1 MFYHD
6 YSVVR
11 TSSMIP
17 SRTSLLE
24 RDSAIAELH
33 TAAQNVRLSGGRTVV
48 ICGEAG
54 IGKTSL
60 LRAWAETTPSNS
72 LVFRWG
78 GCEALFTPRPLGPVF
93 DLAAQLDH
101 NVRVAVR
108 DHKSSSDVF
117 SAFANWLADH
127 TFHQSARLNES
138 ALEVLIVEDV
148 HWADYLT
155 LDFLKFISRR
165 VQRSNVLL
173 VLTFRD
179 DEVDAMHPLTQVLG
193 EVPATHCT
201 TIKLKPLSKVSLA
214 SLSGYDANRL
224 RELVDVSGG
233 NPFFVT
239 ELIAAQIANN
249 GQQSESTS
257 ALKLSMPMS
266 TMAAVMAR
274 VQRVSASAREVL
286 EVASLVPGSVEMPLL
301 NSLLNEPSNP
311 SIEECVQRG
320 LLNWAGRGLAF
331 RHELARLALEE
342 QLQPAK
348 RKAMHSRLLNA
359 LAELEPSAID
369 RLAYHAA
376 RAEDFDALIELAPKA
391 ALRAKALGGHR
402 EAEAHYRV
410 ALEVLECGDRVT
422 TDGSS
427 TAPKQRSIQ
436 KIDRAKLLQAWVAEC
451 QVLGRVDS
459 KVETAIRNAV
469 QLRRELNEPIQLGK
483 ALMEL
488 SEVLSVL
495 NQREASAA
503 ALDDAQFVLEQAPPN
518 AELARVYSQRSAIH
532 MLQNKWELAERW
544 GRRAIAL
551 ARQFNAF
558 QIEAHALNSIG
569 SAMLDAAQDR
579 GYNLL
584 MQSLQIA
591 LRNELRSDAAR
602 AYLNFSEACIRNRDL
617 ARAQPMLNEG
627 LKFVQNY
634 DLDKYYAV
642 LLSMQSNVHQM
653 HGRLDEALQVAKN
666 ALINSA
672 LATPLRNGPN
682 TVLGT
687 IFLQQDLAK
696 GRDLLQQVWRNVL
709 PNAQPDFVAPAAIG
723 IAEGA
728 WLAGDSEAC
737 LDVVNQTMSV
747 CRELTAWDFGELAVW
762 FHRAGGDPSQFGA
775 RNIAPPCLNEIQGR
789 LEEAAS
795 QWRDMGMPRHE
806 AYVLMRMDPQLH
818 PEALNL
824 AIERLDSIGAFGSA
838 ALARKLA
845 RQHSRA
851 GVKGIKVGPH
861 AAARKNPFGLTPREL
876 EIATLIIDG
885 YSNQRIAERFSR
897 STRTVEHQVSALLGK
912 LGLTQRTAIALLP
925 SLQRW
930 LNENRALE
938 K

>member
-1 MFYHD
+1 MLCHD
-6 YSVVR
+6 YRVVR
-11 TSSMIP
+11 TSIMIP
-17 SRTSLLE
+17 SRIPLLE
-24 RDSAIAELH
+24 RDFAIAELH
-33 TAAQNVRLSGGRTVV
+33 AAAQNVRLYGGRTVV

-60 LRAWAETTPSNS
+60 LRAWAETSPPSK
-72 LVFRWG
+72 LTFRWG

-101 NVRVAVR
+101 NVRAAVR
-108 DHKSSSDVF
+108 DHKSSNDVF

-127 TFHQSARLNES
+127 PFHQSARMNEL
-138 ALEVLIVEDV
+138 ALEVLIIEDV

-201 TIKLKPLSKVSLA
+201 TIKLKPLSEMSLA
-214 SLSGYDANRL
+214 SLSGYPANRL
-224 RELVDVSGG
+224 SELVSVSGG
-233 NPFFVT
+233 NPFFAT
-239 ELIAAQIANN
+239 ELIAAQIANG
-249 GQQSESTS
+249 GQQGGSTS
-257 ALKLSMPMS
+257 AAKLSMPIS
-266 TMAAVMAR
+266 TTAAVMAR

-286 EVASLVPGSVEMPLL
+286 EVASLVPGSVELPLL
-301 NSLLNEPSNP
+301 NSLLNKHSNL
-311 SIEECVQRG
+311 SVEECVQRG
-320 LLNWAGRGLAF
+320 LLIWAGRGLAF

-342 QLQPAK
+342 QLPPSK
-348 RKAMHSRLLNA
+348 CRAMHSRLLNA
-359 LAELEPSAID
+359 LTELEPHAID

-376 RAEDFDALIELAPKA
+376 RAEDFDALFELAPRA
-391 ALRAKALGGHR
+391 ALRASALGGHR

-410 ALEVLECGDRVT
+410 ALEILERSDSVT
-422 TDGSS
+422 NNGSF
-427 TAPKQRSIQ
+427 TATKHGVVS
-436 KIDRAKLLQAWVAEC
+436 KIERAKLLQAWVGQC

-459 KVETAIRNAV
+459 KVEAAIQNAV

-483 ALMEL
+483 ALMEQ
-488 SEVLSVL
+488 SEVLSLL
-495 NQREASAA
+495 NQREASNA
-503 ALDDAQFVLEQAPPN
+503 ALDDAQLVLEQATPN
-518 AELARVYSQRSAIH
+518 AELARVYGQRSATH

-558 QIEAHALNSIG
+558 QTEAHALNSIG
-569 SAMLDAAQDR
+569 SAMLDDAQDR
-579 GYNLL
+579 GYDLI

-634 DLDKYYAV
+634 DLDKYRAV

-653 HGRLDEALQVAKN
+653 HGRLDEALQVARSVLTN
-666 ALINSA
+666 NA

-687 IFLQQDLAK
+687 VILQQDLAK
-696 GRDLLQQVWRNVL
+696 GRDLLQQVWMNVL

-728 WLAGDSEAC
+728 WLAGDLNAC
-737 LDVVNQTMSV
+737 LDVVNQTMSI
-747 CRELTAWDFGELAVW
+747 CRELTTWDYGELAVW
-762 FHRAGGDPSQFGA
+762 FHRAGGDPFQFGA
-775 RNIAPPCLNEIQGR
+775 RKIAPPCLNEIEGR
-789 LEEAAS
+789 LDEAAS
-795 QWRDMGMPRHE
+795 QWRVMGMPRHE
-806 AYVLMRMDPQLH
+806 AYVLMRMDPLQH
-818 PEALNL
+818 PNALNL
-824 AIERLDSIGAFGSA
+824 AIERLDFIGAIGSA

-885 YSNQRIAERFSR
+885 YSNQRIAEAFSR

-912 LGLTQRTAIALLP
+912 LGLTQRSAVAQLP

-930 LNENRALE
+930 LTENRALE

>member
-1 MFYHD
+1 MTPT
-6 YSVVR
+6 R
-11 TSSMIP
+11 TH
-17 SRTSLLE
+17 LLE

-33 TAAQNVRLSGGRTVV
+33 AAAQNVRLTGGRTVIV
-48 ICGEAG
+48 CGEAG

-60 LRAWAETTPSNS
+60 LRAWVETTPANR
-72 LVFRWG
+72 LAFRWG

-127 TFHQSARLNES
+127 TFHQSARVNES
-138 ALEVLIVEDV
+138 VLEVLIIEDV

-155 LDFLKFISRR
+155 LDFLKFMSRR

-193 EVPATHCT
+193 EIPATHRT
-201 TIKLKPLSKVSLA
+201 TVKLKPLTKTSLA
-214 SLSGYDANRL
+214 CLSGYDANRL
-224 RELVDVSGG
+224 RELVSISGG

-239 ELIAAQIANN
+239 ELIAAQLGHDDQKIGGASSVN
-249 GQQSESTS
+249 
-257 ALKLSMPMS
+257 LSMPMS
-266 TMAAVMAR
+266 TTAAVMAR
-274 VQRVSASAREVL
+274 AQRLSANALEVL
-286 EVASLVPGSVEMPLL
+286 EVASLVPGSVELHVL
-301 NSLLNEPSNP
+301 NALRNESSDP
-311 SIEECVQRG
+311 SIDECVQRG

-331 RHELARLALEE
+331 RHELARLALEG
-342 QLQPAK
+342 QIPPSK
-348 RKAMHSRLLNA
+348 RRAMHSRLLVA
-359 LAELEPSAID
+359 LTAFEPQAID

-376 RAEDFDALIELAPKA
+376 RAENVDALLDLAPKA
-391 ALRAKALGGHR
+391 AMRARALGGHR

-410 ALEVLECGDRVT
+410 ALEVLERKDSFT
-422 TDGSS
+422 KEGSS
-427 TAPKQRSIQ
+427 IAQKSTSIPKIE
-436 KIDRAKLLQAWVAEC
+436 RAKLLQGWVCES
-451 QVLGRVDS
+451 QVLGRVDI
-459 KVETAIRNAV
+459 KVEAAIRSAV
-469 QLRRELNEPIQLGK
+469 QLRRDLNEPIQLGK

-495 NQREASAA
+495 NQREASIA
-503 ALDDAQFVLEQAPPN
+503 ALDDAQIVLEQAPPN
-518 AELARVYSQRSAIH
+518 AELARVYSQRSTIY
-532 MLQNKWELAERW
+532 MLQNKCELAERW

-551 ARQFNAF
+551 ARQFNAY
-558 QIEAHALNSIG
+558 QTEAYALNSIG
-569 SAMLDAAQDR
+569 SAMLDDAQDR

-591 LRNELRSDAAR
+591 LRNELRIDAAR

-653 HGRLDEALQVAKN
+653 HGRLDEALQVAR
-666 ALINSA
+666 SA
-672 LATPLRNGPN
+672 LVNSTLSTPLRNGPN

-687 IFLQQDLAK
+687 VILQHDLAK
-696 GRDLLQQVWRNVL
+696 GRDLLQQVWSNVL

-728 WLAGDSEAC
+728 WLAGDLKAC
-737 LDVVNQTMSV
+737 LDVVKQTMSI

-762 FHRAGGDPSQFGA
+762 FHRAGGDPSQFGD
-775 RNIAPPCLNEIQGR
+775 RKIAPPCRNEIEGR
-789 LEEAAS
+789 LEEAAG

-806 AYVLMRMDPQLH
+806 AYVLMRMDPQQH
-818 PEALNL
+818 PDALNH
-824 AIERLDSIGAFGSA
+824 AIERLDFIGAVGSA
-838 ALARKLA
+838 AVARKLA

-861 AAARKNPFGLTPREL
+861 AASRKNPFGLTPREL
-876 EIATLIIDG
+876 EIATLIVDG
-885 YSNQRIAERFSR
+885 YSNQRIAEAFSR

-912 LGLTQRTAIALLP
+912 LGLTQRSAVAQLP
-925 SLQRW
+925 SLQHW
-930 LNENRALE
+930 LTENRALE